1 MATNYGPTS
10 PFYSNIEK
18 SDLVLWLDA
27 FDNSSYP
34 GSGTTWTDMS
44 GNGNNATLNTATIG
58 TVSSSLSEGVMA
70 FDGATNSNS
79 ASISDSSDFH
89 YSTGNFTIEMWVQR
103 PTGASSGT
111 IYHQYVDD
119 TNFQQIFY
127 HSNNLL
133 YLYNRVSGTATPYLN
148 TGSAL
153 ALDTWHHIV
162 FVRYGTGTNN
172 MYVYADTVSQTI
184 TWNNALASG
193 ADIPNIAAPVWFG
206 KTDPYGYGTW
216 GGYYSSIRIYKG
228 RALSAAEV
236 SQHYNVERSRFG
248 V

>member
-1 MATNYGPTS
+1 
-10 PFYSNIEK
+10 
-18 SDLVLWLDA
+18 
-27 FDNSSYP
+27 
-34 GSGTTWTDMS
+34 
-44 GNGNNATLNTATIG
+44 
-58 TVSSSLSEGVMA
+58 
-70 FDGATNSNS
+70 
-79 ASISDSSDFH
+79 
-89 YSTGNFTIEMWVQR
+89 
-103 PTGASSGT
+103 
-111 IYHQYVDD
+111 
-119 TNFQQIFY
+119 
-127 HSNNLL
+127 
-133 YLYNRVSGTATPYLN
+133 
-148 TGSAL
+148 
-153 ALDTWHHIV
+153 
-162 FVRYGTGTNN
+162 